1 MVVGPIDQG
10 ELSSMTRP
18 GDTITYAI
26 PKEANASRFLL
37 IVVNNSSV
45 IVNDSATVLY
55 ALKGRSGASP
65 RNCSCRVRPYSTL
78 TLENYIGPLAVA
90 WGPDVDHGGEV
101 GEEPQDRG
109 PGQESG
115 QKRPCCRARP
125 GVRNG
130 A

>member
-1 MVVGPIDQG
+1 
-10 ELSSMTRP
+10 MTRP

-26 PKEANASRFLL
+26 PKEANAFRFIL
-37 IVVNNSSV
+37 IIVNNNTV
-45 IVNDSATVLY
+45 IVNDSAAVLY

-65 RNCSCRVRPYSTL
+65 RNCSCHVRPYSSL

-90 WGPDVDHGGEV
+90 WGPDVDHGGEA
-101 GEEPQDRG
+101 GEVPTARG
-109 PGQESG
+109 TGQESG
-115 QKRPCCRARP
+115 QERPCCRARP